1 MVVAQFL
8 LTFREGLEAAL
19 LVGIIAAYLAKVGR
33 KDLYRYV
40 FLGSIAAVAV
50 SVAIGLGIAAWA
62 SELADWQLEAFEGIA
77 ALSAVAVLTYMIF
90 WMASNSRKLKG
101 KLEEKLDLQLSKGQV
116 LGVALLSFVAVVR
129 EGIETVLFL
138 STFVSEAVA
147 TAVGVVAAAAAVL
160 VLTYLMF
167 RGVYSL
173 NLRRFFTYTSLLLI
187 VFAAGLIA
195 MGVHDLNEVY
205 GDIHVGIPAV
215 IDHVWNINGLLDSNG
230 PVGSILAALVG
241 YDGSP
246 SLTQA
251 IAYIAYWVVAGTYAL
266 WTFGPGR
273 AREFMARV
281 GRAFRRHPRAPTDG

>member
-19 LVGIIAAYLAKVGR
+19 LVGIIAAYLGKVGR

-40 FLGSIAAVAV
+40 YLGSAAAVAL
-50 SVAIGLGIAAWA
+50 SVALGLGIAAWA
-62 SELADWQLEAFEGIA
+62 SELADWQLEAFEGVA

-101 KLEEKLDLQLSKGQV
+101 KLEEKIDLRLSQGQV
-116 LGVALLSFVAVVR
+116 FGIALLSFVAVVR
-129 EGIETVLFL
+129 EGVETVLFL
-138 STFVSEAVA
+138 STFVGEAAA
-147 TAVGVVAAAAAVL
+147 TAAGVVAGAAVVL

-173 NLRRFFTYTSLLLI
+173 NLRKFFTYTSLLLI

-195 MGVHDLNEVY
+195 IGVHDLNEVY
-205 GDIHVGIPAV
+205 GDVGVGIPAV
-215 IDHVWNINGLLDSNG
+215 VDHVWNLNPLLDSNG
-230 PVGSILAALVG
+230 PVGSILAALLG

-251 IAYIAYWVVAGTYAL
+251 VAYIGYWAVAGTYAL

-273 AREFMARV
+273 ARELLVRVARAL
-281 GRAFRRHPRAPTDG
+281 RLRPRAPTDG